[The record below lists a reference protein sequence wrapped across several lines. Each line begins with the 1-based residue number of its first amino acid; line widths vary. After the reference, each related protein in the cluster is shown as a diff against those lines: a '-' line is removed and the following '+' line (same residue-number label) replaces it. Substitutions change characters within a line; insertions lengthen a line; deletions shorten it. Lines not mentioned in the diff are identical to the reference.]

1 MTWNPFSDGVL
12 ICWRKQDTIFI
23 DFGFY
28 GGSGLGLPP
37 APCGLCGLYGGLAP
51 MPLLFYS
58 SMKSGC
64 TSISVPNHLP
74 FRFLF
79 LNLQRRR
86 IRGNAE
92 ERPPNV
98 TTTPWVQVV
107 GTGKTFPAILFIIMA
122 HQVNSLLT

>member
-1 MTWNPFSDGVL
+1 MTWNPFSDRVR

-28 GGSGLGLPP
+28 GGWGLGLPP
-37 APCGLCGLYGGLAP
+37 APCGLCGFYGGLAP
-51 MPLLFYS
+51 MPMLSYL
-58 SMKSGC
+58 SMKSGY
-64 TSISVPNHLP
+64 TSISVPNPLQ

-107 GTGKTFPAILFIIMA
+107 GTG
-122 HQVNSLLT
+122 